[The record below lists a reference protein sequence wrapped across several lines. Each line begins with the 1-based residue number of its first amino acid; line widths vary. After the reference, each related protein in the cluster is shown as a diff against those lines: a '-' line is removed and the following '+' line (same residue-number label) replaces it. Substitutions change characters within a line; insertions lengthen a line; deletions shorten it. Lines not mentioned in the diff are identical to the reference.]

1 MKFNTM
7 FKQYFPMFLVPIVL
21 LGAGCSQPPLLEVQP
36 VVEEEAMID
45 SGVQPEAMMETLFED
60 GNYIVVPASETQ
72 TATSVAWNAQKRVGA
87 SHNGTVEIN
96 EAALLVEKGEIVGGT
111 IVVDMNTIVNLDL
124 TDEKPNT
131 MLVNHLK
138 SEDFFSV
145 ETYPTATF
153 AISSVTKIEGGMYDV
168 TGDMTIKGI
177 ENEITFTAT
186 IEQDESGL
194 QVNGTA
200 VLDRTLWDVR
210 YGSDKFFD
218 NLGDGLIE
226 DAFTLTFDMLFVVA
240 Q

>member
-1 MKFNTM
+1 M

-177 ENEITFTAT
+177 ENEITFNAT
-186 IEQDESGL
+186 IAQDESGL

>member
-96 EAALLVEKGEIVGGT
+96 EAALLVEKGEIVEGT